1 MTADTEPANRH
12 VLNEDN
18 WKNKDKVPFTFCFH
32 FFSRAKSKNQH
43 RAAMGYPEN
52 ITIFG
57 PRSREDN
64 QKVGKNPIR
73 KQEKRTFTI
82 AVLT

>member
-1 MTADTEPANRH
+1 MKTTGKTKRKSTSH
-12 VLNEDN
+12 LLSV
-18 WKNKDKVPFTFCFH
+18 FI

-43 RAAMGYPEN
+43 RAAMGYAEN